1 MMWIS
6 NLGRKVIV
14 NIFALDENPQIA
26 ARMHCD
32 KHVPKM
38 CVEATQMLVSA
49 ARRHGATD
57 NQVPLTKSGTPH
69 KGGYHNHP
77 CTQWAGDTRDN
88 FMWLYWHG
96 RGLTL
101 EFEHRFG
108 KIHACDEQLV
118 VCGSLWR
125 LVPEGKLTPFAQAMP
140 DEYKNSCSIAAYRDY
155 YFYDKR
161 ENIQCEWIKGRQ
173 APDWWY
179 NMLNV

>member
-1 MMWIS
+1 M
-6 NLGRKVIV
+6 

-57 NQVPLTKSGTPH
+57 SQVPLTKSGTPH

-125 LVPEGKLTPFAQAMP
+125 IVPEGKLTPFAQAMP
-140 DEYKNSCSIAAYRDY
+140 DEYKNSCCITAYRDY

-179 NMLNV
+179 NRLDSVCLTT

>member
-1 MMWIS
+1 M
-6 NLGRKVIV
+6 
-14 NIFALDENPQIA
+14 NIFALDQDPKLA
-26 ARMHCD
+26 AQMHCD
-32 KHVPKM
+32 RHVPKM

-49 ARRHGATD
+49 ARRHGAGD
-57 NQVPLTKSGTPH
+57 NEVPLTKSGTPH

-77 CTQWAGDTRDN
+77 CTRWTGDSRDN

-108 KIHACDEQLV
+108 KTHACEEQIV
-118 VCGSLWR
+118 VCGTL
-125 LVPEGKLTPFAQAMP
+125 LPLIPEGELTPFAQAMP
-140 DEYKNSCSIAAYRDY
+140 DEYRNDDPVVAYRDY

-161 ENIQCEWIKGRQ
+161 ENIQCEWNKGRQ

-179 NMLNV
+179 NRLDSVCLTLSLIHI

>member
-1 MMWIS
+1 M
-6 NLGRKVIV
+6 

-125 LVPEGKLTPFAQAMP
+125 LVPEGELTPFAQAMP

-161 ENIQCEWIKGRQ
+161 ENIQCEWSKGRQ

-179 NMLNV
+179 NRIDSVCLTT